1 VLLFSAT
8 GAFCAQSLLVC
19 FPIFHHI
26 SRSGNWNGQNRTAWS
41 ACQPVLSVAES
52 RAATIKKTDKRP
64 FSTGFLSA
72 NEQEVRAMTLRLFNT
87 LTGQIDLVTPADGEA
102 LRMYECGPTVYDY
115 GHIGNFRTFLQVDVL
130 RRFLKLTGTKV
141 RHVMNITDVDDK
153 IIRNAAE
160 AGISIGAYTARFE
173 QAFFEDLET
182 LRVERPDVMARAT
195 EHIPKMVELV
205 QKLAAAGA
213 AYQAEDGSW
222 YFRLVAFPEYGKL
235 SKKDLSGME
244 DGARVDLDEYEKDS
258 ARDFAM
264 WKAAKPGETSWD
276 TAIGRGRPG
285 WHIECSAMAMEY
297 LGESFDL
304 HAGGEDLIFPH
315 HENEIAQSESV
326 THKMFARHWMHV
338 RFLLVD
344 GRKMS
349 KSEGNFYTLRD
360 LLLKG
365 YKASAIRLALISVPY
380 RHQYNFTFEGL
391 AEATSAVERLRTFR
405 QRLIEGGFAPG
416 ENPTLQAAAGK
427 AQEEYRSALANDLN
441 TAEARAPIF
450 ELLRA
455 ANTAMDQGELKAGDR
470 DAILV
475 VLKDFDAVFDVLED
489 GDAEA
494 TRRALEWAEQEGR
507 LSEVAPELVARQGLT
522 DAAIEALVSERS
534 LAKKQRNFARADAI
548 RNELA
553 EKGVVLEDSKDGVRW
568 KRK

>member
-1 VLLFSAT
+1 
-8 GAFCAQSLLVC
+8 
-19 FPIFHHI
+19 
-26 SRSGNWNGQNRTAWS
+26 
-41 ACQPVLSVAES
+41 
-52 RAATIKKTDKRP
+52 
-64 FSTGFLSA
+64 
-72 NEQEVRAMTLRLFNT
+72 MTLRLFNT
-87 LTGQIDLVTPADGEA
+87 LTGQVDDLVASDGQA
-102 LRMYECGPTVYDY
+102 VRMYACGPTIYDY

-130 RRFLKLTGTKV
+130 RRFLKLTGVGV

-153 IIRNAAE
+153 IIRNASA
-160 AGISIGAYTARFE
+160 AGVSIGEYTKKFE
-173 QAFFEDLET
+173 QAFFEDLEA
-182 LRVERPDVMARAT
+182 LRVERPEIIARAT
-195 EHIPKMVELV
+195 EHIPQMVELV

-213 AYQAEDGSW
+213 AYQTEDGSW
-222 YFRLVAFPEYGKL
+222 YFRLAAFPEYGKL

-258 ARDFAM
+258 ARDFAL
-264 WKAAKPGETSWD
+264 WKAAKPGEASWE

-285 WHIECSAMAMEY
+285 WHIECSAMAMEF

-304 HAGGEDLIFPH
+304 HAGGEDLMFPH

-326 THKMFARHWMHV
+326 THKPFARHWMHV

-380 RHQYNFTFEGL
+380 RHQFNFTFDGL
-391 AEATSAVERLRTFR
+391 VEATSAIERLRTFG
-405 QRLIEGGFAPG
+405 QRLRESSFAEG
-416 ENPTLQAAAGK
+416 ENPALQEATAK
-427 AQEEYRSALANDLN
+427 AQADYLAALANDLN

-450 ELLRA
+450 DLLRA
-455 ANTAMDQGELKAGDR
+455 ANTAMDQGQLMAGDR
-470 DAILV
+470 DAILA
-475 VLKDFDAVFDVLED
+475 VLKSFDAVFDVMED
-489 GDAEA
+489 RDAEA

-507 LSEVAPELVARQGLT
+507 MKDAAPELLARQGLT
-522 DAAIEALVSERS
+522 DEAIDALVAERT
-534 LAKKQRNFARADAI
+534 LAKRQRNFARADQI
-548 RNELA
+548 RDELA

>member
-1 VLLFSAT
+1 M
-8 GAFCAQSLLVC
+8 
-19 FPIFHHI
+19 
-26 SRSGNWNGQNRTAWS
+26 
-41 ACQPVLSVAES
+41 
-52 RAATIKKTDKRP
+52 
-64 FSTGFLSA
+64 
-72 NEQEVRAMTLRLFNT
+72 NEQEVRTMTLRLFNT
-87 LTGQIDLVTPADGEA
+87 LTGEVDLLAPADGLA
-102 LRMYECGPTVYDY
+102 LRMYACGPTVYDY

-130 RRFLKLTGTKV
+130 RRFLRLTGTAV

-153 IIRNAAE
+153 IIRNAAA
-160 AGISIGAYTARFE
+160 AGVSIGEYTAGFE
-173 QAFFEDLET
+173 QAFFEDLEA
-182 LRVERPDVMARAT
+182 LRVERPEMMARAT
-195 EHIPKMVELV
+195 EHIPRMVELI

-213 AYQAEDGSW
+213 AYQTEDGSW
-222 YFRLVAFPEYGKL
+222 YFRLAAFPEYGKL

-258 ARDFAM
+258 ARDFAL

-326 THKMFARHWMHV
+326 THKTFARHWMHV

-380 RHQYNFTFEGL
+380 RHQFNFTFDGL
-391 AEATSAVERLRTFR
+391 VEATNAIERLRTFAH
-405 QRLIEGGFAPG
+405 RLRTGVFAPG
-416 ENPTLQAAAGK
+416 ENPAQQAAAEK
-427 AQEEYRSALANDLN
+427 AQAEYLAALANDLN

-450 ELLRA
+450 DLLRA
-455 ANTAMDQGELKAGDR
+455 ANTAMDQGLLMAGDR
-470 DAILV
+470 DAILA
-475 VLKDFDAVFDVLED
+475 VLASFDAVFDVLED
-489 GDAEA
+489 RDAEA
-494 TRRALEWAEQEGR
+494 TRRALEWAAQAGR
-507 LSEVAPELVARQGLT
+507 LSEVAPELLARQGLT
-522 DAAIEALVSERS
+522 DEAIDALVAERT

>member
-1 VLLFSAT
+1 M
-8 GAFCAQSLLVC
+8 
-19 FPIFHHI
+19 
-26 SRSGNWNGQNRTAWS
+26 
-41 ACQPVLSVAES
+41 
-52 RAATIKKTDKRP
+52 D
-64 FSTGFLSA
+64 
-72 NEQEVRAMTLRLFNT
+72 
-87 LTGQIDLVTPADGEA
+87 DLVASDGQA
-102 LRMYECGPTVYDY
+102 VRMYACGPTIYDY

-130 RRFLKLTGTKV
+130 RRFLKLTGVGV

-153 IIRNAAE
+153 IIRNSAA
-160 AGISIGAYTARFE
+160 AGVSIGEYTAKFE
-173 QAFFEDLET
+173 EAFFEDLDV
-182 LRVERPDVMARAT
+182 LRVERPEIIARAT
-195 EHIPKMVELV
+195 EHIPQMVELV
-205 QKLAAAGA
+205 QRLAAAGA
-213 AYQAEDGSW
+213 AYQTEDGSW
-222 YFRLVAFPEYGKL
+222 YFRLAAFPEYGKL

-258 ARDFAM
+258 ARDFAL
-264 WKAAKPGETSWD
+264 WKAAKPGEASWD

-285 WHIECSAMAMEY
+285 WHIECSAMAMEF

-304 HAGGEDLIFPH
+304 HAGGEDLMFPH

-326 THKMFARHWMHV
+326 THKAFARHWMHV

-380 RHQYNFTFEGL
+380 RHQFNFTFDGL
-391 AEATSAVERLRTFR
+391 TEATSAIERLRTFG
-405 QRLIEGGFAPG
+405 QRLREGSFSEGV
-416 ENPTLQAAAGK
+416 NPALQAAAAK
-427 AQEEYRSALANDLN
+427 AQADYLAALANDLN

-450 ELLRA
+450 DLLRA
-455 ANTAMDQGELKAGDR
+455 ANTAMDQGQLLTGDR
-470 DAILV
+470 DAILA
-475 VLKDFDAVFDVLED
+475 VLASFDAVFDVMED
-489 GDAEA
+489 RDAEA

-507 LSEVAPELVARQGLT
+507 MGDAAPELLARQGLT
-522 DAAIEALVSERS
+522 DEAIDALVAERT
-534 LAKKQRNFARADAI
+534 LAKRQRNFARADQI